1 MIEFDRHWKGVIP
14 DLIRNLFNS
23 WILNQVQDD
32 KRGIP
37 MLNLNRAQILGN
49 LTRDPE
55 MRFTPN
61 GQAVANFTV
70 ATNRRWKNTDG
81 SDGEAT
87 EYHDVVVWGKA
98 AENTTPML
106 KKGDPCFVEGRL
118 QTRNWEGQDGVK
130 RYKTE
135 IIADN
140 IIVLGGRGGGKGSY
154 SKASNP
160 VENAPTSKNNQNNTE
175 EINIEDIPF

>member
-1 MIEFDRHWKGVIP
+1 
-14 DLIRNLFNS
+14 
-23 WILNQVQDD
+23 
-32 KRGIP
+32 

-61 GQAVANFTV
+61 GQAVSNFSV
-70 ATNRRWKNTDG
+70 ATNRRWKNTNG

-87 EYHDVVVWGKA
+87 EYHDVVVWGKQ
-98 AENTTPML
+98 AESVTPML
-106 KKGDPCFVEGRL
+106 KKGNPVFVEGRL

-140 IIVLGGRGGGKGSY
+140 VIVLGGKGESMI
-154 SKASNP
+154 SNESTNENP
-160 VENAPTSKNNQNNTE
+160 VDNIAPSADSKKDEE

>member
-1 MIEFDRHWKGVIP
+1 
-14 DLIRNLFNS
+14 
-23 WILNQVQDD
+23 
-32 KRGIP
+32 

-70 ATNRRWKNTDG
+70 ATNRRWKNQDG

-87 EYHDVVVWGKA
+87 EYHDVVVWGKQ
-98 AENTTPML
+98 AENVTPML
-106 KKGDPCFVEGRL
+106 KKGDPVYAEGRL

-135 IIADN
+135 IIAEN
-140 IIVLGGRGGGKGSY
+140 IIALGLKGKGGFTP
-154 SKASNP
+154 KNNNP
-160 VENAPTSKNNQNNTE
+160 VEDLAKSGPRDEE
-175 EINIEDIPF
+175 EIDIEEIPF

>member
-1 MIEFDRHWKGVIP
+1 
-14 DLIRNLFNS
+14 
-23 WILNQVQDD
+23 
-32 KRGIP
+32 
-37 MLNLNRAQILGN
+37 MLNLNKAQILGN

-61 GQAVANFTV
+61 GQAVSNFSV
-70 ATNRRWKNTDG
+70 ATNRRWKNTNG

-87 EYHDVVVWGKA
+87 EYHDVVVWGKQ
-98 AENTTPML
+98 AESVTPML
-106 KKGDPCFVEGRL
+106 KKGNPVLVEGRL

-140 IIVLGGRGGGKGSY
+140 VIVLGGKGGS
-154 SKASNP
+154 ASEPASSESSSENP
-160 VENAPTSKNNQNNTE
+160 VDSIVADTNDKKGEE

>member
-1 MIEFDRHWKGVIP
+1 
-14 DLIRNLFNS
+14 
-23 WILNQVQDD
+23 
-32 KRGIP
+32 

-70 ATNRRWKNTDG
+70 ATNRKWKGRDG
-81 SDGEAT
+81 SPDGEDT
-87 EYHDVVVWGKA
+87 QYHDIVVWGKQ
-98 AENTTPML
+98 AEAIVPML
-106 KKGDPCFVEGRL
+106 KKGAPAFVEGRL

-130 RYKTE
+130 KYKTE

-140 IIVLGGRGGGKGSY
+140 IIVLGSKGGNMGGSY
-154 SKASNP
+154 TPADDANP
-160 VENAPTSKNNQNNTE
+160 IAEISSDGKEEKVDNKKKEDEIDIE
-175 EINIEDIPF
+175 EIPF